1 MRQLLAGVFA
11 LLACAVSF
19 APMAQTRAAERGY
32 ANRPEVREFIREM
45 VERHGF
51 PEGELY
57 ALFALTTRQPEI
69 LKAIRPPS
77 SPRVR
82 SWRNYRPIFVN
93 DRHIADGVRFA
104 EQHAEALSRA
114 ESGYGVPRE
123 FIVAIIGVETYY
135 GRNMGKWRVI
145 DALSTLAFVYPPRA
159 DYFRSELEAFLIF
172 SREAGLDALE
182 VRGSYAGAIGIPQFM
197 PNSYRRWA
205 VDFDG
210 DGVALLRSSPTD
222 AIGSVAN
229 FLKSHGWA
237 SGEPVLFAA
246 DVGNADA
253 APLVAEG
260 IKPSRTLAELAAAG
274 VAIRASPAPNMAA
287 LGALI
292 DLVTPDKP
300 TEYRVG
306 LQNFYVITRY
316 NRSTFYA
323 AAVYDLAQALR
334 IAATR

>member
-1 MRQLLAGVFA
+1 MRRFIAGVFA
-11 LLACAVSF
+11 LLACAMSF
-19 APMAQTRAAERGY
+19 SPMEQPRAAERGY

-45 VERHGF
+45 VDRHGF
-51 PEGELY
+51 AEGDLY
-57 ALFALTTRQPEI
+57 ALFALTTRQAEI

-82 SWRNYRPIFVN
+82 SWRNYRPVFVN
-93 DRHIADGVRFA
+93 ERHIADGVRFA
-104 EQHAEALSRA
+104 EQHADALSRA
-114 ESGYGVPRE
+114 ESQYGVPRE
-123 FIVAIIGVETYY
+123 IIVAIIGIETYY
-135 GRNMGKWRVI
+135 GRNMGKWRVM
-145 DALSTLAFVYPPRA
+145 DALATLAFDYPPRA
-159 DYFRSELEAFLIF
+159 DYFRSELEAFLLF

-210 DGVALLRSSPTD
+210 DGVALLRSSPAD

-229 FLKSHGWA
+229 FLKVHGWV
-237 SGEPVLFAA
+237 SGEPIVFAA
-246 DVGNADA
+246 EIGTSEPG
-253 APLVAEG
+253 PLIAEG
-260 IKPSRTLAELAAAG
+260 VKPARTLEQLAASG
-274 VAIRASPAPNMAA
+274 ITVRASPPPDPGM

-316 NRSTFYA
+316 NRSSFYA

-334 IAATR
+334 IAAGR